1 MKYMTAIEAKHFA
14 EKWLPAWSGNNPELL
29 AGFYSD
35 DAFYLDPGIPDGVK
49 GKNNLLAYFRKLLSV
64 NPHWIWT
71 QIEGIPMEGGFLNKW
86 RAQIPVGP
94 ITLEIVGVCFVQ
106 LDDVGKIRRNE
117 VYFDRSRLLAEIAK
131 LRQNAPTGR

>member
-1 MKYMTAIEAKHFA
+1 MTAIEAKQFA
-14 EKWLPAWSGNNPELL
+14 EKWLPAWSGNNPERL

-71 QIEGIPMEGGFLNKW
+71 QIEGIPMEDGFLNKW

-94 ITLEIVGVCFVQ
+94 VTLEIVGVCFVQ
-106 LDDVGKIRRNE
+106 LDDAGKIRRNE
-117 VYFDRSRLLAEIAK
+117 VYFDRSLLLAEIAK
-131 LRQNAPTGR
+131 LRQNTPTRR